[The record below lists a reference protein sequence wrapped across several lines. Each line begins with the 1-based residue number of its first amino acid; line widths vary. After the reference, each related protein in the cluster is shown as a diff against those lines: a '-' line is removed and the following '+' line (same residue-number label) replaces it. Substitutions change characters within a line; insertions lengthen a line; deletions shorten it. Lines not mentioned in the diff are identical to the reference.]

1 MLCYNVNI
9 SDVTWRS
16 NLIIIVKKF
25 LCNKFNE
32 NNDAVGQYII
42 PRGSSLNRKQFHC
55 LMRFL
60 NNENVVNCSGIIYT
74 YCKKSCYDL
83 QLALQL
89 NGVLT
94 LSYTSEITHHS
105 KKTKQEVWMN
115 GQIKIMIATSA
126 FGLGIDKPDTKFV
139 VIYELPDSMDTLVQ
153 MIGRA
158 GRNGEKA
165 YGLIFYSFGDYQAI
179 RGNMNR
185 TLTLRRKNGSST
197 LENRVLKQSMLRDFF
212 AQIIFLENMDK
223 CRHGMIMNYYDHKA
237 IPVMCS
243 DKCDNCDIRRTD
255 QLQLISNGYNM
266 IADFVEQCNALKNA
280 PTLTMNIAILL
291 LTGEMCDSVEPAVAM
306 LPAYGCFMM
315 CRKSIV
321 SYLLLQALERKI
333 IDMDFVEDNSAD
345 YRDHIVLVKSYNM
358 DHDQQLDAHV
368 PVYVNT
374 LSENDNFTSYARRI
388 VRKFLWR
395 LFVRESVARNIPLL
409 QLRKRYNLNAIS
421 KEQPVTHQM
430 MRGLANVSEF
440 EYLPTFLLEGLDF
453 IDYMNDYINNI
464 TVHSQRYF
472 GQLEDFIM
480 FERTRLTLGSNHSSQ
495 HEMKTIVK
503 KALPENGLNTI
514 KELLAAYLKVP
525 THPGRTRIMS
535 KLQPLFKKLIKSFI
549 DQFYRKLSNHET
561 DKKTTNMT
569 NNDRYFA
576 LRFVANYNFTND
588 ELPTVVMLLRD
599 HCKRFINRSIN
610 TILKMIRNK
619 ESIKF
624 VPNED
629 LVTRN
634 YLLQLEEAQYFHA
647 LNLGIRT

>member
-1 MLCYNVNI
+1 MDNAELVLRNKLRLAQICICTFGYGPTADQLNLMFIENAATNNMIIRPTGFGKTTVFLMGALARPGCIVVFSPTVSLIADLQKKLKTLKIAHVVWGTSSTVDEKDLWRDPSLIIERNIKVIVTTPESAMANKNIQEALSYLCRQKYILRYVFDEAHLITSWGQQFRPAYINLVEFLQIDEMRVNI
-9 SDVTWRS
+9 TLVSATINEQTQRDLEFMFKRYPTWKIFKDVTWRS

-223 CRHGMIMNYYDHKA
+223 CRH
-237 IPVMCS
+237 
-243 DKCDNCDIRRTD
+243 D

-358 DHDQQLDAHV
+358 DHDQQVEHQ
-368 PVYVNT
+368 
-374 LSENDNFTSYARRI
+374 SENISDTVSVNSDASAMASDQQASASREDINRLREEMIERIESLFTQ
-388 VRKFLWR
+388 R
-395 LFVRESVARNIPLL
+395 LERL
-409 QLRKRYNLNAIS
+409 QAQRGAPSAI
-421 KEQPVTHQM
+421 
-430 MRGLANVSEF
+430 
-440 EYLPTFLLEGLDF
+440 
-453 IDYMNDYINNI
+453 
-464 TVHSQRYF
+464 
-472 GQLEDFIM
+472 ED
-480 FERTRLTLGSNHSSQ
+480 
-495 HEMKTIVK
+495 
-503 KALPENGLNTI
+503 
-514 KELLAAYLKVP
+514 LAA
-525 THPGRTRIMS
+525 
-535 KLQPLFKKLIKSFI
+535 
-549 DQFYRKLSNHET
+549 LSG
-561 DKKTTNMT
+561 
-569 NNDRYFA
+569 A
-576 LRFVANYNFTND
+576 LR
-588 ELPTVVMLLRD
+588 
-599 HCKRFINRSIN
+599 
-610 TILKMIRNK
+610 
-619 ESIKF
+619 
-624 VPNED
+624 
-629 LVTRN
+629 
-634 YLLQLEEAQYFHA
+634 
-647 LNLGIRT
+647 